1 MEDGNLYL
9 YCEDRR
15 ERTRGHGARP
25 HPRQLILIS
34 PAQPGLSL
42 LLLLLR
48 GQRCV
53 APTRHAPL
61 HRRLCREGTKYV
73 LVCAADIFARVC
85 WDIVAWLMCERSW
98 LVRVPGTGA
107 GPGEGAGLLLGLGL
121 PLAATS
127 RTPEPPRRFLR
138 LFLRLTNLSWSSISV
153 A

>member
-1 MEDGNLYL
+1 MEDVNLYL

-15 ERTRGHGARP
+15 GEGGHEETRP

-34 PAQPGLSL
+34 PAQPGLP
-42 LLLLLR
+42 LLLLR
-48 GQRCV
+48 GQRRV

-61 HRRLCREGTKYV
+61 HRRLCQEGNQIF

-85 WDIVAWLMCERSW
+85 WGIVAWLMCDRSW

-138 LFLRLTNLSWSSISV
+138 LFLRLTSLSWSSISV

>member
-1 MEDGNLYL
+1 MEEDGNLYL
-9 YCEDRR
+9 YCEDRSG

-34 PAQPGLSL
+34 PAQPGLP

-48 GQRCV
+48 GQRRV
-53 APTRHAPL
+53 APPRHAPL
-61 HRRLCREGTKYV
+61 HRRLCREGKQIFFAE
-73 LVCAADIFARVC
+73 LQIFLRACAG
-85 WDIVAWLMCERSW
+85 IVAWLMCERSW

>member
-1 MEDGNLYL
+1 MEDVNLYL

-34 PAQPGLSL
+34 PAQPGLP

-48 GQRCV
+48 GQRRV
-53 APTRHAPL
+53 APPRHAPL
-61 HRRLCREGTKYV
+61 HRRLCREGNQIF

-85 WDIVAWLMCERSW
+85 WDIVAWLMCDRSW

-138 LFLRLTNLSWSSISV
+138 LFLRLINLSWSSISV